1 MADLAQTTFESN
13 AKKGLTHGALLAA
26 GSGLN
31 IPFIHSFLPDLIH
44 SFIPQC
50 IPSGAYSVAKATP
63 LLREEAQ
70 DEWVSKCMD
79 TALTMERCCR
89 RNRTQQGAEGMSSS
103 ADLRSLP
110 NSRSCS

>member
-1 MADLAQTTFESN
+1 MADLAQTTFESD
-13 AKKGLTHGALLAA
+13 AKKGSTHGDLLAA
-26 GSGLN
+26 GAGLN
-31 IPFIHSFLPDLIH
+31 IPFIHSFLPRLVH

-63 LLREEAQ
+63 LLREGTE
-70 DEWVSKCMD
+70 DERVSEHVD
-79 TALTMERCCR
+79 TALNMERCCR

-103 ADLRSLP
+103 ADQRSLP